1 MWICELFEI
10 SEERNMFRS
19 TTCIW
24 NLLALIS
31 LTMSADIVEEMA
43 NEVIEEAE
51 PMFSTLDYVV
61 LGLLGLGG
69 VYYFFMKKKPEDT
82 TPSFNYTIQPTQAP
96 TSSTSSG
103 PKGFMDKM
111 KHLNRRMVVFYGSQT
126 GTGEEFAGRLAK
138 EGLKY
143 GFRGVV
149 ADPEECEVE
158 DLTELSSLE
167 NDLEGPV
174 LAVFCVATYGEGDPT
189 DNAQALYDWLQE
201 GNGDVKGL
209 RYAVFGLGN
218 STYEHFNAMGKVVDK
233 KLSDMNGKRVH
244 PLGLGD
250 DDINIEDDFIQ
261 WKEGF
266 WSSVCEEFGLE
277 YLGDDFSMRQ
287 YEATELKEGE
297 YNPER
302 VFRGEVA
309 RLNSYKTQR
318 PPFDMKNPYMAPVNV
333 NRNLQSED
341 SDRYCMH
348 IELGL
353 GESRIRYEAGDH
365 VAIYPTNDERLVNRI
380 GELLNIDLDTVF
392 TMKALEEDAIKKSPF
407 PVPTTYR
414 AALSHYVD
422 ITALPRTHVLK
433 EIAAYTTDENEKEM
447 LNLMTTNSDEG
458 RNKYNEFISNACRH
472 ITHILE
478 DLPSCKPAI
487 DHLLELLP
495 RLQPR
500 FYSISSSGKVHKDSV
515 HVTAV
520 VIEYETPT
528 GRTNNGVCTK
538 WLQPMIP
545 DENANEKTEKKPET
559 EENVE
564 GEAEDVAVDKK
575 EENTTNAAK
584 EAQFKVPI
592 YVRRSQF
599 RLPNRVQ
606 TPIIM
611 VGPGT
616 GVAPFRG
623 FIQER
628 ALQKEQGKPVGQT
641 HLYFGCRNK
650 DKDFIYREELE
661 KYVEDGVLTLHT
673 AFSRDQPEKI
683 YVTHRM
689 RENFDQLW
697 EMIGKKGGHV
707 YICGDAKMMAKD
719 VRNIIVEVVQKGG
732 EMSPEEA
739 EKYVKKMEQQKRYSA
754 DVWS

>member
-1 MWICELFEI
+1 M
-10 SEERNMFRS
+10 
-19 TTCIW
+19 
-24 NLLALIS
+24 A
-31 LTMSADIVEEMA
+31 ADIVEEMA

-61 LGLLGLGG
+61 LGLLGLGA

-365 VAIYPTNDERLVNRI
+365 VAIYPTNDEKLVNRI

>member
-1 MWICELFEI
+1 MEK
-10 SEERNMFRS
+10 
-19 TTCIW
+19 
-24 NLLALIS
+24 
-31 LTMSADIVEEMA
+31 
-43 NEVIEEAE
+43 
-51 PMFSTLDYVV
+51 
-61 LGLLGLGG
+61 
-69 VYYFFMKKKPEDT
+69 MKK
-82 TPSFNYTIQPTQAP
+82 S
-96 TSSTSSG
+96 
-103 PKGFMDKM
+103 M
-111 KHLNRRMVVFYGSQT
+111 RRMVVFYGSQT
-126 GTGEEFAGRLAK
+126 GTAEEFAARLAK
-138 EGLKY
+138 EGMRY

-149 ADPEECEVE
+149 ADPEENEME
-158 DLTELSSLE
+158 DLTELGKDDFEEELG
-167 NDLEGPV
+167 GPA
-174 LAVFCVATYGEGDPT
+174 LAVFCLATYGEGDPT
-189 DNAQALYDWLQE
+189 DNAQAFFDWLQE
-201 GNGDVKGL
+201 GGIEFNGL

-261 WKEGF
+261 WKENF
-266 WSSVCEEFGLE
+266 WTSVCEEFGLE

-545 DENANEKTEKKPET
+545 DENANEKTEKKPER
-559 EENVE
+559 EGNVE

-575 EENTTNAAK
+575 EENTTNTAK

-623 FIQER
+623 FIRER

-673 AFSRDQPEKI
+673 AFSRDQEKSL
-683 YVTHRM
+683 YVTDRL
-689 RENFDQLW
+689 REHMDNLW
-697 EMIGKKGGHV
+697 HLIGKKGAHV

-719 VRNIIVEVVQKGG
+719 VRNIILETVKTGG
-732 EMSPEEA
+732 EMSAEDA

>member
-1 MWICELFEI
+1 
-10 SEERNMFRS
+10 MFRS

-31 LTMSADIVEEMA
+31 LTMAADIVEEMA

-61 LGLLGLGG
+61 LGLLGLGA

-564 GEAEDVAVDKK
+564 GEAEEVAVDKK